1 MNSLN
6 VRKCVAK
13 KIPQSL
19 RRYVPPKISQ
29 HLYFKG
35 IVPVTYRG
43 EKILNVRSNGYFLE
57 TQLYFYGLEGG
68 HEKKSMQIWIE
79 YCQKF
84 NPQNVYDIGA
94 NTGIYG
100 LVAKAFNP
108 NSVIHFFEP
117 IPKAVEILQSNLEIN
132 NYSANVFNIAL
143 SNYDGDG
150 HIYMS
155 HVSDFAYSVTL
166 NNFADLAITGSHQED
181 STFRKI
187 DVKVAQISTLLING
201 VIGKPNLVKID
212 VETHEHE
219 VLEGFKFDLSEVD
232 AFLIEVLTEEVASK
246 LNLLFSGLNFRYF
259 NIDDKNSMVQE
270 TSKVYVSDQY
280 NYFLIQSDLVS
291 LMQSLQ
297 N

>member
-1 MNSLN
+1 M
-6 VRKCVAK
+6 
-13 KIPQSL
+13 
-19 RRYVPPKISQ
+19 
-29 HLYFKG
+29 
-35 IVPVTYRG
+35 
-43 EKILNVRSNGYFLE
+43 
-57 TQLYFYGLEGG
+57 
-68 HEKKSMQIWIE
+68 
-79 YCQKF
+79 
-84 NPQNVYDIGA
+84 
-94 NTGIYG
+94 
-100 LVAKAFNP
+100 
-108 NSVIHFFEP
+108 IHFFEP

-150 HIYMS
+150 HFYMS

-259 NIDDKNSMVQE
+259 NIDDKNNMVQE
-270 TSKVYVSDQY
+270 TSKIYVSDQY
-280 NYFLIQSDLVS
+280 NYFLIQSGLVS